1 MQLGHITEFAIDRLF
16 GRLLR
21 RAAGFALLALFALI
35 ALYHFTVAGTMAL
48 EGVYGAL
55 PARLIVAAIYLA
67 AAVIVL
73 IVLWATRHKPL
84 ISTGSGDALVAQ
96 RDMQVAALVEAAM
109 LGYAMARKTRE
120 RMPS

>member
-1 MQLGHITEFAIDRLF
+1 MQLSHITEFAIDRLF

-21 RAAGFALLALFALI
+21 RAAGFALLVLFALV
-35 ALYHFTVAGTMAL
+35 ALYHFTVAGMMAL

-55 PARLIVAAIYLA
+55 HARLIVAAIYLA

-73 IVLWATRHKPL
+73 IVLWATRHKSL
-84 ISTGSGDALVAQ
+84 ISASSSDALVAQ

-120 RMPS
+120 RQI

>member
-1 MQLGHITEFAIDRLF
+1 MQLSHITEFAIDRLF

-21 RAAGFALLALFALI
+21 RAAGFALLVLFALV
-35 ALYHFTVAGTMAL
+35 ALYHFTVAGMMAL
-48 EGVYGAL
+48 EGVYGVLYAL
-55 PARLIVAAIYLA
+55 LIVAAIYLA

-73 IVLWATRHKPL
+73 IVLRATRYKPL
-84 ISTGSGDALVAQ
+84 ISVSSGDAVVAQ

-120 RMPS
+120 RQI

>member
-1 MQLGHITEFAIDRLF
+1 MQLSHITEFAIDRLF

-21 RAAGFALLALFALI
+21 RAAGFALLVLFALV
-35 ALYHFTVAGTMAL
+35 ALYHFTVAGMMAL
-48 EGVYGAL
+48 EGVYGVL
-55 PARLIVAAIYLA
+55 YARLIVAAIYLA

-73 IVLWATRHKPL
+73 IVLWATRYKPL
-84 ISTGSGDALVAQ
+84 ISASSGDALVAQ

-120 RMPS
+120 RQI